1 MTYFTPDGGEIEV
14 SSAGTDSDG
23 MLLHVVEGA
32 LTWRDAYALAG
43 ILRRRDA
50 PDADV
55 REVAV
60 AERAG
65 LEWAIYENDEED
77 S

>member
-1 MTYFTPDGGEIEV
+1 MIYITPDGGEIEV
-14 SSAGTDSDG
+14 SPAGTDGDG
-23 MLLHVVEGA
+23 VPLHVVDGA
-32 LTWRDAYALAG
+32 LTWKDAYALAG
-43 ILRRRDA
+43 ILRRQDA

-55 REVAV
+55 RDVAT

-65 LEWAIYENDEED
+65 LEWTCGAEED

>member
-1 MTYFTPDGGEIEV
+1 MIYITPDGGEIEV

-23 MLLHVVEGA
+23 MPLHIVEGT

-55 REVAV
+55 LDVAV

-65 LEWAIYENDEED
+65 LDWESLDWEEEG